1 MKRKLLP
8 FIVLLLLTLMLNSCY
23 SMEPLE
29 NLSVMIGIGYDYE
42 ENKDKRISDPI
53 ELIVFK
59 GDREIKR
66 FVSQGKAETI
76 YNTVNDRQ
84 TIMSKKFLVGTEK
97 VYLISKR
104 RAEYGIEDLLDVLIR
119 DNNRSELAYV
129 TVTDGPVDE
138 FFSLEPIDYNT
149 SSEAIEGILKFC
161 SLANFFPKDVNIF
174 ELLSM
179 YNQTGRRIILPFIKN
194 DNGIPKISGICVF
207 DKAKL
212 KYIIPLDEAFYIN
225 MLRSRK
231 SNGYISVLKEN
242 NNKLCYTVKAT
253 NFVDVNVDYE
263 DKLIYNINV
272 TLKCVLKADSIN
284 NKPLSAKEAKE
295 IEKALEEK
303 VKAELTKTIDDV
315 QNKYKVDCFD
325 ITKYA
330 AAKFG
335 KHSPLLSDE
344 EFQRAKINVDVKV
357 KIVDLGRSIK

>member
-1 MKRKLLP
+1 MKK
-8 FIVLLLLTLMLNSCY
+8 ILTILIISTTFSFTFSSCY
-23 SMEPLE
+23 NMEPLE

-42 ENKDKRISDPI
+42 EDKNKRIDDPI

-59 GDREIKR
+59 GDREIER

-76 YNTVNDRQ
+76 YNTVNNRQ

-97 VYLISKR
+97 VYLISKK
-104 RAEYGIEDLLDVLIR
+104 RAEYGIEDLLDVLVR
-119 DNNRSELAYV
+119 DANRSELAYV
-129 TVTDGPVDE
+129 TITDGPVDE
-138 FFSLEPIDYNT
+138 FFSLEPVDYNT

-174 ELLSM
+174 ELISM
-179 YNQTGRRIILPFIKN
+179 YNQTGRRIILPVLRN
-194 DNGIPKISGICVF
+194 ENGIPTISGICVF
-207 DKAKL
+207 DKSKAK
-212 KYIIPLDEAFYIN
+212 YFIPLKEAFYIN
-225 MLRSRK
+225 MLRSRE
-231 SNGYISVLKEN
+231 SSGYISVLKDN

-253 NFVDVNVDYE
+253 NFVDVAVDYK

-284 NKPLSAKEAKE
+284 NRPLNAKDAKE
-295 IEKALEEK
+295 IEKAFEEK
-303 VKAELTKTIDDV
+303 VKAELMKTVDDV
-315 QNKYKVDCFD
+315 QNKYKIDCFD

-335 KHSPLLSDE
+335 KHSSLLSDD
-344 EFQRAKINVDVKV
+344 EFQKAKINIDVKV

>member
-1 MKRKLLP
+1 MKKR
-8 FIVLLLLTLMLNSCY
+8 FITLIILLTTSFNFYGCY
-23 SMEPLE
+23 EMEPLE

-42 ENKDKRISDPI
+42 EDKNKRIDDPI

-97 VYLISKR
+97 IYLISKK

-138 FFSLEPIDYNT
+138 FFGLEPIDYNT

-161 SLANFFPKDVNIF
+161 NVANFFPKDVNIF

-179 YNQTGRRIILPFIKN
+179 YNQSGRRIILPLLKN
-194 DNGIPKISGICVF
+194 DNGKPKISGICVF
-207 DKAKL
+207 EKAKL
-212 KYIIPLDEAFYIN
+212 KYIIPLKEASYIN
-225 MLRSRK
+225 MIRSRK
-231 SNGYISVLKEN
+231 SNGYISILKDN

-253 NFVDVNVDYE
+253 NFVDVNVDYK

-284 NKPLSAKEAKE
+284 NKPLTAKEAKE
-295 IEKALEEK
+295 IEKAFEEK
-303 VKAELTKTIDDV
+303 VKADLAKTVADI

>member
-1 MKRKLLP
+1 MKRKLFL
-8 FIVLLLLTLMLNSCY
+8 FMVILSLTLMLNSCY
-23 SMEPLE
+23 NMEPLE
-29 NLSVMIGIGYDYE
+29 NLSVMIGIGYDLE
-42 ENKDKRISDPI
+42 EEKDKAIDDPI
-53 ELIVFK
+53 ELIIFK
-59 GDREIKR
+59 GDREIDR

-76 YNTVNDRQ
+76 YDTVNDRQ
-84 TIMSKKFLVGTEK
+84 TIMSKKFVLGSEK
-97 VYLISKR
+97 VYLISKK

-119 DNNRSELAYV
+119 DNNRSELAFV

-138 FFSLEPIDYNT
+138 FFSLKPIDYTT

-161 SLANFFPKDVNIF
+161 SLANFYPKDVNIF

-179 YNQTGRRIILPFIKN
+179 YNQTGRRIILPLLKN

-212 KYIIPLDEAFYIN
+212 KYIIPLEEAFYIN
-225 MLRSRK
+225 MIRSRK
-231 SNGYISVLKEN
+231 SNGYISVIKDN
-242 NNKLCYTVKAT
+242 NNKLCYSIKAI
-253 NFVDVNVDYE
+253 NSIDVDVDYK
-263 DKLIYNINV
+263 DKLIYNIAV
-272 TLKCVLKADSIN
+272 TLKCILMADSIN

-295 IEKALEEK
+295 IEKAFEEK
-303 VKAELTKTIDDV
+303 VKAELAKTVDAV
-315 QNKYKVDCFD
+315 QNKYKIDCFD

-344 EFQRAKINVDVKV
+344 EFQRAKINFDVKV